1 MNKYFWRYQRYE
13 LVREYFEKPMFAYP
27 PLSLLIYILMFIKY
41 LNRGHTRFRV
51 FSKWLIIYSVNRLL
65 HLERLAT
72 TKMDKDW
79 TDFEDAATY
88 EYARG
93 LVEEKYR
100 PRSKIEK
107 T

>member
-1 MNKYFWRYQRYE
+1 
-13 LVREYFEKPMFAYP
+13 
-27 PLSLLIYILMFIKY
+27 
-41 LNRGHTRFRV
+41 
-51 FSKWLIIYSVNRLL
+51 
-65 HLERLAT
+65 
-72 TKMDKDW
+72 MDKDW